1 MEQESQYYNEM
12 GRRIKTRRKEFRMKQ
27 NELAERL
34 GISNNHMSS
43 IENGREKP
51 SLDTLISICNELNVT
66 PDYFLL
72 GNIHANNVTKDIVEG
87 LRLCSEEDID
97 LIRQFLKIFIKRN
110 SKKWNEDNF
119 E

>member
-1 MEQESQYYNEM
+1 MEQESQYYKEM
-12 GRRIKTRRKEFRMKQ
+12 GIRIKSRRKEFRMKQ

-72 GNIHANNVTKDIVEG
+72 GNIHANNVTKDIIED
-87 LRLCSEEDID
+87 LRLCSEEDIG
-97 LIRQFLKIFIKRN
+97 LIRQFLEIFIKRN